1 MLMSSGF
8 EPASELS
15 LPYYMIKKILCFLQI
30 IHDRSGRWFS
40 RYFEYEEL

>member
-8 EPASELS
+8 EPVSELS

-30 IHDRSGRWFS
+30 IHDRFWQMVLRVL
-40 RYFEYEEL
+40 RI

>member
-30 IHDRSGRWFS
+30 THDRFWQMVLQVLRI
-40 RYFEYEEL
+40 